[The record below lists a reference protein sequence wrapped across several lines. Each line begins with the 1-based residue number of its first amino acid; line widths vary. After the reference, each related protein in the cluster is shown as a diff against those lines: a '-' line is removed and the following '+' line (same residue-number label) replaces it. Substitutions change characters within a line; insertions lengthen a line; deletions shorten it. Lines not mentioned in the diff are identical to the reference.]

1 MKRTKLKK
9 MEEEKWEQINKERKY
24 KKKKGKNTIEEYKP
38 IKKNYTD
45 YKKDEDLKNKMENK
59 IERMKDKKKKDRKS
73 YR

>member
-24 KKKKGKNTIEEYKP
+24 KKKKGKNTTEEYKP

>member
-24 KKKKGKNTIEEYKP
+24 KKKGKNTTEEYKP
-38 IKKNYTD
+38 IKKNYTN